1 MSHLSEEDLILRY
14 YGEAEAPAD
23 AAAHLAECAACRAAD
38 EALRLTL
45 TAADGLRVPERGAG
59 YGGEV
64 WARLAPKLDD
74 RRGRVLGFER
84 RGRWVS
90 LLAAAAAL
98 VAAFEAGRHF
108 QPAHV
113 APPPQRT
120 ASAPVRE
127 RILLVAVGDHLR
139 RAQMVRVEL
148 VNAKDE
154 ASLDVSAEREQA
166 RNLVADSRLYRRTAA
181 STGETAVA
189 SVLDDL
195 ERVLVEIANGPDT
208 LSPQEVKDLRDRIES
223 KGILF
228 KVKVLG
234 SQVQDREKKTVR
246 GRAGA
251 AGTKT

>member
-1 MSHLSEEDLILRY
+1 MRHLSEEDLILRH

-23 AAAHLAECAACRAAD
+23 AAAHLAECAACREAE

-45 TAADGLRVPERGAG
+45 LAADGLRVPERGEA
-59 YGGEV
+59 YGAEV
-64 WARLAPKLDD
+64 WARVSPRLQERP
-74 RRGRVLGFER
+74 GRVLPFGR
-84 RGRWVS
+84 RGWLS

-98 VAAFEAGRHF
+98 VAAFEAGRLW
-108 QPAHV
+108 QKTA
-113 APPPQRT
+113 APPPAQT
-120 ASAPVRE
+120 ASAPARE

-139 RAQMVRVEL
+139 RSQMVLVEL
-148 VNAKDE
+148 VNANDE
-154 ASLDVSAEREQA
+154 GALDVSAEREQA

-181 STGETAVA
+181 STGEAAVA

-208 LSPQEVKDLRDRIES
+208 LSSREVQELRKRIES

-234 SQVQDREKKTVR
+234 SQVQEREKQAVR
-246 GRAGA
+246 GRSSTGS
-251 AGTKT
+251 TKT